1 MTPDEQTP
9 HSNQKYHQDLE
20 EQCYYLGQSLLS
32 KTRETFKAQ
41 NSFANLRFAYTFQ
54 SFHNC
59 QNMKSYDRWMNN
71 KVLFLKSYL

>member
-32 KTRETFKAQ
+32 THNR
-41 NSFANLRFAYTFQ
+41 FANLRFAYTSQ

-71 KVLFLKSYL
+71 KVLSLKSYL